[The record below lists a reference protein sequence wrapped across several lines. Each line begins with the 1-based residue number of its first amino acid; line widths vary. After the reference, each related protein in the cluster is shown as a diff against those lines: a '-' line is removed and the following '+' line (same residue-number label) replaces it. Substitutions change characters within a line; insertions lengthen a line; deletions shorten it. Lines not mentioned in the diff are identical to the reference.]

1 MATQNLSLITQQT
14 EEEKKKKQLVDP
26 TQASVAPKQL
36 KSPTGLGVNPFAAST
51 AVQQNKNNLA
61 GVDTSIKKEALPI
74 RTPAT
79 QASVTEQPNI
89 RPPVNLGNIKTGA
102 EVVQERAGQQQP
114 SKQQSSKQEFLNE
127 AFTPV
132 DTSKDE
138 ALARDIANQ
147 AKQQSI
153 LDSRAKS
160 GVAGFNLSGAQ
171 IGIED
176 TIGRKSARDL
186 QDALLGIRRSARDEQ
201 RENIGLASQLE
212 SQAEQQQANKIGLAL
227 LAKELGLSP
236 DVANR
241 LLAGGDVTD
250 ITDLLSDEQVKNRDF
265 FEQDND
271 PNTFFDSS
279 RPLTDESGNEY
290 LGSRRSGNGQIFD
303 IYLTEDGRQVTK
315 ARTR

>member
-1 MATQNLSLITQQT
+1 M
-14 EEEKKKKQLVDP
+14 
-26 TQASVAPKQL
+26 
-36 KSPTGLGVNPFAAST
+36 
-51 AVQQNKNNLA
+51 
-61 GVDTSIKKEALPI
+61 
-74 RTPAT
+74 
-79 QASVTEQPNI
+79 
-89 RPPVNLGNIKTGA
+89 
-102 EVVQERAGQQQP
+102 
-114 SKQQSSKQEFLNE
+114 
-127 AFTPV
+127 
-132 DTSKDE
+132 
-138 ALARDIANQ
+138 
-147 AKQQSI
+147 
-153 LDSRAKS
+153 
-160 GVAGFNLSGAQ
+160 AGFNLSGAQ

-271 PNTFFDSS
+271 PNTF
-279 RPLTDESGNEY
+279 LT
-290 LGSRRSGNGQIFD
+290 
-303 IYLTEDGRQVTK
+303 QVVH
-315 ARTR
+315 